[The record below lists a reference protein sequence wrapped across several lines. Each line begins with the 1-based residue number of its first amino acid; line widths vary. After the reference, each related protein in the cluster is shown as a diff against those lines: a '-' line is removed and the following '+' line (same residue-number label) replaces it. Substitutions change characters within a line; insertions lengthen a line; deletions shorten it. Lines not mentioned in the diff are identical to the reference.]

1 MRRTMLA
8 LAAFAVVA
16 AACGSGSTP
25 AASPSTA
32 SSPPSTATAAPATA
46 AECASQNAAAL
57 TNAGTLTIGTDNP
70 AYPPWYAG
78 GGTQGTGWKI
88 NNPANGKGFESAV
101 AYAVAGK
108 LGFTRDQVEWIV
120 VPFDQAFKPGA
131 KPFDFDINQISIT
144 PKRAQAID
152 FSQGY
157 YDVSSAVVAVG
168 GTPIAKATSIS
179 DLRQYRLATQIGTT
193 DYDFITNVIQPTTE
207 AGAYNTLN
215 DSVQAL
221 KAGQIDGVVV
231 DLPTAFY
238 MAAVQVPNGVI
249 VGQFPANAS
258 GSKDQFGMTFTKGN
272 PLVACVNQAL
282 DELKADGTLQAIQ
295 DRWLASVAGAPVFS
309 MS

>member
-8 LAAFAVVA
+8 LAALAIVA
-16 AACGSGSTP
+16 AACGGQEPTT
-25 AASPSTA
+25 AGSPSGT
-32 SSPPSTATAAPATA
+32 PSGTSAPATA
-46 AECASQNAAAL
+46 AGCASQNAAAL
-57 TNAGTLTIGTDNP
+57 TNAGQLTIGTDNP

-78 GGTQGTGWKI
+78 GGTKGTGWKI
-88 NNPANGKGFESAV
+88 NNPATGKGFESAV
-101 AYAVAGK
+101 AYAVADR
-108 LGFTRDQVEWIV
+108 LGFTKDQVQWTV

-144 PKRAQAID
+144 PKRAQAVD

-168 GTPIAKATSIS
+168 GTPIAKATSVS

-193 DYDFITNVIQPTTE
+193 DYDLIVNVIQPTPE

-215 DSVQAL
+215 DAVQAL
-221 KAGQIDGVVV
+221 KAGQVDGIVV

-238 MAAVQVPNGVI
+238 MAAVQVPDGVI
-249 VGQFPANAS
+249 VGQFPADAS
-258 GSKDQFGMTFTKGN
+258 GAKDQFGMTFTKGS

-295 DRWLASVAGAPVFS
+295 DRWLAGVAGAPVFS

>member
-8 LAAFAVVA
+8 LAALAIVA
-16 AACGSGSTP
+16 AACGGQEPTT
-25 AASPSTA
+25 AGSPSET
-32 SSPPSTATAAPATA
+32 PSGTSAPATA
-46 AECASQNAAAL
+46 AGCASQNAAAL
-57 TNAGTLTIGTDNP
+57 TNAGQLTIGTDNP

-78 GGTQGTGWKI
+78 GGTKGTGWKI
-88 NNPANGKGFESAV
+88 NNPATGKGFESAV
-101 AYAVAGK
+101 AYAVADR
-108 LGFTRDQVEWIV
+108 LGFTKDQVQWTV

-144 PKRAQAID
+144 PKRAQAVD

-168 GTPIAKATSIS
+168 GTPIAKATSVS

-193 DYDFITNVIQPTTE
+193 DYDLIVNVIQPTPE

-215 DSVQAL
+215 DAVQAL
-221 KAGQIDGVVV
+221 KAGQVDGIVV

-238 MAAVQVPNGVI
+238 MAAVQVPDGVI
-249 VGQFPANAS
+249 VGQFPADAS
-258 GSKDQFGMTFTKGN
+258 GAKDQFGMTFTKGS

-295 DRWLASVAGAPVFS
+295 DRWLAGVAGAPVFS